1 MMKKQRMN
9 RWRTPF
15 NKSFPLRFFLI
26 ICLLSFVVILF
37 FNFSY
42 QKRKTVPNFANKLLD
57 SKIFSQQ
64 SNKVE
69 LNGNSINSNIQS
81 DLHPSSTQAPKRTPR
96 ATPSKY
102 IPRPPMTMTLTPEPT
117 PTPKRTP
124 ELDLLIKLS
133 NERANKKEFPIDI
146 VYTWVNGSDFNWLS
160 KRHLLESKK
169 RVRVVRST
177 EKSRYLDIGELKYN
191 LRGIEKYIP
200 WYNKVYIVTDN
211 QVPSWINLNHPK
223 LAFVNHTTIIPTKNL
238 PTYNSNNIE
247 FHLSRIPGLSE
258 HFIYLND
265 DVFIGKPCNPSDF
278 FTNEGKPLIPVTVYN
293 WSNFKDETDSI
304 ARRKS
309 IRNDMGSYQYRLTSF
324 HSYDVF
330 TEKFNKTVN
339 YRTAHGYM
347 PFTKSLI
354 DFMWEAF
361 PEELE
366 SLETHHFRDYTDVNI
381 PSMSIF
387 VGCGLGMAE
396 PNFDSNATQFISL
409 DSFFPD
415 KIKLF
420 NHSIFN
426 SFCLNSGERTSN
438 YVRKAAVQFLKKYM
452 PRKSS
457 FEI

>member
-1 MMKKQRMN
+1 
-9 RWRTPF
+9 
-15 NKSFPLRFFLI
+15 
-26 ICLLSFVVILF
+26 
-37 FNFSY
+37 
-42 QKRKTVPNFANKLLD
+42 
-57 SKIFSQQ
+57 
-64 SNKVE
+64 
-69 LNGNSINSNIQS
+69 
-81 DLHPSSTQAPKRTPR
+81 
-96 ATPSKY
+96 
-102 IPRPPMTMTLTPEPT
+102 
-117 PTPKRTP
+117 
-124 ELDLLIKLS
+124 
-133 NERANKKEFPIDI
+133 
-146 VYTWVNGSDFNWLS
+146 
-160 KRHLLESKK
+160 
-169 RVRVVRST
+169 
-177 EKSRYLDIGELKYN
+177 
-191 LRGIEKYIP
+191 
-200 WYNKVYIVTDN
+200 
-211 QVPSWINLNHPK
+211 
-223 LAFVNHTTIIPTKNL
+223 
-238 PTYNSNNIE
+238 
-247 FHLSRIPGLSE
+247 
-258 HFIYLND
+258 
-265 DVFIGKPCNPSDF
+265 
-278 FTNEGKPLIPVTVYN
+278 
-293 WSNFKDETDSI
+293 
-304 ARRKS
+304 
-309 IRNDMGSYQYRLTSF
+309 MGSYQYRLTSF